1 MKKMKQSIAVL
12 VMLVVGNF
20 GLTSCSSDDDNGMV
34 NEPIEL
40 REASFVYN
48 FNNGQIVADAPYM
61 GDHTDNLMAE
71 MKVEELMNE
80 ETRITVTLMNTISG
94 EVYPVHAHDAA
105 DPASTPNG
113 TPYNETPNSDVFT
126 AMIEGNG
133 GDATAS
139 NTTSMNFD
147 MIVEQ
152 YEAFFVVHDPLQDLS
167 TTDLTTYVILGTFAR
182 NQPTANFA
190 RSSYSYDFNT
200 GQLNPDFAYS
210 GSHPSDLTS
219 MLTLQEL
226 ANGETRVSVMLD
238 NSISGETYMVHAHD
252 FADPEQT
259 PNGTP
264 YDETPN
270 SAVLNLMIQG
280 GSYANKSM
288 QSSMSFGELDNEYG
302 GFFVIHDP
310 LQDIS
315 TTDPTTYVGLGVFA
329 N

>member
-12 VMLVVGNF
+12 VMLVAGNF
-20 GLTSCSSDDDNGMV
+20 ALTSCSSDDDSGMV

-105 DPASTPNG
+105 DPATTPNG
-113 TPYNETPNSDVFT
+113 TPYNETPNSAVFT

-133 GDATAS
+133 GDVSAS
-139 NTTSMNFD
+139 NTTSMSFD